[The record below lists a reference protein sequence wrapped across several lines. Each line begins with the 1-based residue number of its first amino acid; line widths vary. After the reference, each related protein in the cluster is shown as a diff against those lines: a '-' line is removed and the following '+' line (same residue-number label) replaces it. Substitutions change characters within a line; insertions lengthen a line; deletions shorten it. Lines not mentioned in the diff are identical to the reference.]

1 MPRKKESD
9 SVSDLDFSFA
19 WEGAAGPSSPW
30 QHLRV
35 AGFRGTEG
43 ISCLYRYE
51 ITAITREPAPEVDPD
66 ELIQARATLRI
77 ATGTLPAF
85 RVVHGILTEVEELG
99 PIHGGMAY
107 RLVVEPPL
115 ARAAHRTRCRV
126 FLEKTTRQ
134 IIDAVLQGDP
144 ALQRADDAA
153 AEPDDGL
160 GDFSPAREL
169 FAWRVAD
176 TSRIDAVAAR
186 RNCVQY
192 NESDLAFVSRLLEEE
207 GIGYHFENGSG
218 VCLLVLSDRDTGRTR
233 IGPFLP
239 LGPNLRGR
247 EVTTMKLGAR
257 LRPRRVTLQDYNWKK
272 PALSMAVQ
280 EDAGGGDLV
289 EHEYPGRYPDTP
301 DQGRP
306 LAAARRERLEVEASY
321 AVGVGPSRVLAAGT
335 IFALEHTSAR
345 HEGEYLVTRMDV
357 RGEQP
362 GVLPPS
368 SNMNATQDVVPY
380 AGTFE
385 CARRGKA
392 ASVAESRFRPAR
404 LTPKPRIV
412 GSQTAFVTAEP
423 SAPGKEIHVGG
434 PPGAAIGC
442 VRLRFHWD
450 EDTARHG
457 KEPTSC
463 WVRVS
468 QVFAGAG
475 QGAVFHPRV
484 GAEVIVDFED
494 GDPDR
499 PLVVGRVYNGQ
510 NVPPT
515 VVPTVSTL
523 KTDTSPGGGTHNELL
538 FDDTAG
544 AQQILLHTPKDWNCE
559 VGNNRSETIAVDS
572 SSSVGANRSEATGA
586 DRSTLVGANN
596 AEVVGANETV
606 TVGGNQTIGVGG
618 DQDTSVGGNQSVGV
632 QGDQSVGV
640 QGNRSVGVEGDQ
652 SVTISGNRNFGVK
665 GDSTETVTGNRTVEV
680 TADEELSVAGKQ
692 SIHVVGDQETTY
704 DANHELFVKKK
715 QEVHVDGEQVT
726 VVKGQQRIESKTEQ
740 VIEAPTQQ
748 INAETTQVLNSDTFH
763 ADARRLAAIGAPT
776 VVLQANDEMRLSGA
790 TLGAKLVI
798 SFDGDIAITGKKI
811 SLEASEITLKGGS
824 SVTVEGGEQVDVK
837 AALIKLN

>member
-1 MPRKKESD
+1 M
-9 SVSDLDFSFA
+9 SDLDFSFA
-19 WEGAAGPSSPW
+19 WEGAAGPSGPW

-35 AGFRGTEG
+35 ASFRGAEG
-43 ISCLYRYE
+43 ISSLYRYE

-77 ATGTLPAF
+77 ATGTQPAF
-85 RVVHGILTEVEELG
+85 RIVHGIITEAEELG

-107 RLVVEPPL
+107 RIVVEPPL
-115 ARAAHRTRCRV
+115 ARAAHRTRCRI

-144 ALQRADDAA
+144 ALQRADGAVV
-153 AEPDDGL
+153 EPDDGL
-160 GDFSPAREL
+160 GDFSPAREQ

-176 TSRIDAVAAR
+176 ASRIDAVAAR
-186 RNCVQY
+186 PHCVQY

-218 VCLLVLSDRDTGRTR
+218 VCLLVLSDKDTGRTR
-233 IGPFLP
+233 LEPFLP

-257 LRPRRVTLQDYNWKK
+257 LRARKVTLQDYNWKK

-280 EDAGGGDLV
+280 EASGGGDLV

-301 DQGRP
+301 DQGKP

-335 IFALEHTSAR
+335 IFTLEYTSAR
-345 HEGEYLVTRMDV
+345 HEGEYLITKMDV

-368 SNMNATQDVVPY
+368 STLGAAAQDVVPY
-380 AGTFE
+380 ACTFE
-385 CARRGKA
+385 CARRGKGGSA
-392 ASVAESRFRPAR
+392 AESRFRPAR
-404 LTPKPRIV
+404 ATPRPRIV
-412 GSQTAFVTAEP
+412 GSQTAFVTVEP
-423 SAPGKEIHVGG
+423 SALGKEIHVGG
-434 PPGAAIGC
+434 PPGADIGC

-450 EDTARHG
+450 QDTARHG

-515 VVPTVSTL
+515 VVPAVSTL
-523 KTDTSPGGGTHNELL
+523 KTDTSPGGGTHNELQ

-572 SSSVGANRSEATGA
+572 SSSAGANRSEATGA
-586 DRSTLVGANN
+586 DRSTMVGANN
-596 AEVVGANETV
+596 AEVVSANETV

-618 DQDTSVGGNQSVGV
+618 DQDTNVGSNQSVVV
-632 QGDQSVGV
+632 QGDQSVAVTGNQSLEV
-640 QGNRSVGVEGDQ
+640 QGDQ
-652 SVTISGNRNFGVK
+652 SEAI
-665 GDSTETVTGNRTVEV
+665 TGNRCLEVKKGNSKETITGSRTIKVTVN
-680 TADEELSVAGKQ
+680 EELSVDGKQ
-692 SIHVVGDQETTY
+692 SIHVVGDQKTTY
-704 DANHELFVKKK
+704 DGAHELFVKKK
-715 QEVHVDGEQVT
+715 HDVHVDGEQVT
-726 VVKGQQRIESKTEQ
+726 VVKGQQHIESKTEQ
-740 VIEAPTQQ
+740 IIEAPKQE
-748 INAETTQVLNSDTFH
+748 INAKTQVLNSETFK
-763 ADARRLAAIGAPT
+763 ADAKTSAAIVAPT
-776 VVLQANDEMRLSGA
+776 VELHGKNEMYLSGD
-790 TLGAKLVI
+790 KLVI
-798 SFDGDIAITGKKI
+798 SFGGDIAITGKNI
-811 SLEASEITLKGGS
+811 SLEASKITINGRC
-824 SVTVEGGEQVDVK
+824 SVTVDGGELAEVQ

>member
-1 MPRKKESD
+1 M
-9 SVSDLDFSFA
+9 SDLDFSFA
-19 WEGAAGPSSPW
+19 WEGAAGPSGPW

-35 AGFRGTEG
+35 ARFRGTEG
-43 ISCLYRYE
+43 ISSLYRYE

-77 ATGTLPAF
+77 ATGTQPAS
-85 RVVHGILTEVEELG
+85 RVVHGILTEAEELG

-107 RLVVEPPL
+107 RLVLEPPL
-115 ARAAHRTRCRV
+115 ARAGHRTRCRI

-144 ALQRADDAA
+144 ALQRADGTTV
-153 AEPDDGL
+153 EPDEGL

-176 TSRIDAVAAR
+176 TARIDAVAAR
-186 RNCVQY
+186 RYCVQY

-207 GIGYHFENGSG
+207 GISYHFENGAG
-218 VCLLVLSDRDTGRTR
+218 VCLLVLSDKDAGRAR
-233 IGPFLP
+233 LDPFLP
-239 LGPNLRGR
+239 LGADLRGR

-257 LRPRRVTLQDYNWKK
+257 LRPRKVTLQDYNWKK
-272 PALSMAVQ
+272 PALSMGVQ
-280 EDAGGGDLV
+280 EASGGGDLV

-301 DQGRP
+301 DQGKP
-306 LAAARRERLEVEASY
+306 LAAARRERLDVEASY

-335 IFALEHTSAR
+335 IFALEHASAR
-345 HEGEYLVTRMDV
+345 HEGEYLVTRLDV

-368 SNMNATQDVVPY
+368 SNLGAATQEVVPY
-380 AGTFE
+380 TCTFE
-385 CARRGKA
+385 CARRGKGG
-392 ASVAESRFRPAR
+392 SVDESRFRPAR
-404 LTPKPRIV
+404 VTPRPRIV

-423 SAPGKEIHVGG
+423 ASSGQEIHIGG
-434 PPGAAIGC
+434 PQGAEIGC
-442 VRLRFHWD
+442 VRVRFHWD
-450 EDTARHG
+450 QDAERHG

-484 GAEVIVDFED
+484 GAEVVVDFED

-515 VVPTVSTL
+515 VVPTVSTF
-523 KTDTSPGGGTHNELL
+523 KTDTSPADGTHNELR

-544 AQQILLHTPKDWNCE
+544 AQQILLHTPRDWNSE
-559 VGNNRSETIAVDS
+559 VGHNRSETIAVDS

-596 AEVVGANETV
+596 AEVVGANETL

-618 DQDTSVGGNQSVGV
+618 DQDTGVAGNQGIGVQGDQTVGVQGNQTVGV
-632 QGDQSVGV
+632 QGDQAVAISGNQTLAVTGNSTESITGNRGIAVTGNDALGV
-640 QGNRSVGVEGDQ
+640 QG
-652 SVTISGNRNFGVK
+652 T
-665 GDSTETVTGNRTVEV
+665 
-680 TADEELSVAGKQ
+680 Q
-692 SIHVVGDQETTY
+692 SIHVVGVQSTGY
-704 DANHELFVKKK
+704 DADHAL
-715 QEVHVDGEQVT
+715 
-726 VVKGQQRIESKTEQ
+726 VVKGNQAIQVDGDQVTSVTGKQSVASSTEQ
-740 VIEAPTQQ
+740 IVTAPKQQ
-748 INAETTQVLNSDTFH
+748 ISAETTQVLTSDQLE
-763 ADARRLAAIGAPT
+763 AGARTSATIGAPK
-776 VVLQANDEMRLSGA
+776 VGVHGKDEVNVTG
-790 TLGAKLVI
+790 TKLVI
-798 SFDGDIAITGKKI
+798 SFSGDIAIKGANI
-811 SLEASEITLKGGS
+811 SLEASTITIKGGS
-824 SVTVEGGEQVDVK
+824 SVTIDGGETVDVT